1 MKPEKEF
8 NTRALDHNTVILNDA
23 SGQGRPLNHHRVPA
37 IAASSA
43 AKCGLIR
50 VSTPRCSRE
59 QNAT

>member
-43 AKCGLIR
+43 AKMRFDQGFDPAML
-50 VSTPRCSRE
+50 
-59 QNAT
+59 A